1 MFKLKELAGGAWSS
15 YFGPWAGGYGSA
27 ITLGEGYVFMA
38 INEQIHTIPLDF
50 SNPWN
55 VAYNYP
61 VGTNINVLFYD
72 DLLVGTGT
80 GLYAHSLDL
89 STINIVE
96 SNYQKLSIYPN
107 PVTDILHLSNDAMFK
122 VYNILGEL
130 VYETDKPEASF
141 LTKQIHPGTYIIVD
155 SEGNW
160 NKFIVQ

>member
-1 MFKLKELAGGAWSS
+1 
-15 YFGPWAGGYGSA
+15 
-27 ITLGEGYVFMA
+27 MA

-80 GLYAHSLDL
+80 GLYAHNLDL

-122 VYNILGEL
+122 VYNILGEI

-141 LTKQIHPGTYIIVD
+141 LIKEIKPGTYIIVD
-155 SEGNW
+155 SKGNW

>member
-1 MFKLKELAGGAWSS
+1 MVVQSHLER
-15 YFGPWAGGYGSA
+15 A
-27 ITLGEGYVFMA
+27 IFL
-38 INEQIHTIPLDF
+38 
-50 SNPWN
+50 WN

-80 GLYAHSLDL
+80 GLYAHNLDL

-107 PVTDILHLSNDAMFK
+107 PVADVLHLSNDAMFK
-122 VYNILGEL
+122 VYNILGEI

-141 LTKQIHPGTYIIVD
+141 LTKKINPGTYIIVD